1 MGYKYSNYF
10 YTEPLPIM
18 KLFAAAI
25 ALAKAQDEVV
35 DAGDDARTFSFGDS
49 AYSFGD
55 YGASFDSG
63 NFYDSAYG
71 SDYAELSASYNYDD
85 AAAAADAAANDGAV
99 ADEAGRDKDEARYFG
114 QAINTVTT
122 TTVTTTPGTTHPAV
136 GYCIKCDVMDVSTCV
151 ASSTNIEACAHGDV
165 CFLEARRNK
174 PRTGTVLTQLCT
186 DLKAQNM
193 VASSTTPRTML
204 QCFPTFHLLN
214 TGHRL
219 GEMASIC
226 RTCFVPSAT
235 NFDSVTAANNEEVF
249 LKGLSATTLEIPQDG
264 NKGGASAMSVNLQ
277 HEDATTATTNFAIIW
292 FSAPHGLTVA
302 DHGLNFALT
311 Y

>member
-1 MGYKYSNYF
+1 
-10 YTEPLPIM
+10 M

-25 ALAKAQDEVV
+25 ALAKAQEEVI

-114 QAINTVTT
+114 QAVVTVTT
-122 TTVTTTPGTTHPAV
+122 TTVTSTPGTTHPAV
-136 GYCIKCDVMDVSTCV
+136 GYCIKCDVMDVTTCV
-151 ASSTNIEACAHGDV
+151 ANANNVEACDHGDV
-165 CFLEARRNK
+165 CFLEVRRNK

-186 DLKAQNM
+186 GCKSAQACFDLKAQNM
-193 VASSTTPRTML
+193 VTNSATPRTLL
-204 QCFPTFHLLN
+204 QCFPTLHLLN

-219 GEMASIC
+219 GEMASVC
-226 RTCFVPSAT
+226 RTCFVPSE
-235 NFDSVTAANNEEVF
+235 NPFDSNNAANNEEVF
-249 LKGLSATTLEIPQDG
+249 LKGLTATTLEIPQSG
-264 NKGGASAMSVNLQ
+264 VVGGATAMQVNLQ
-277 HEDATTATTNFAIIW
+277 HEDVSGTTNFAAVW
-292 FSAPHGLTVA
+292 FSETHGLTVA
-302 DHGLNFALT
+302 DHGLDFSLT

>member
-1 MGYKYSNYF
+1 MGESQYKYSNYF

-35 DAGDDARTFSFGDS
+35 DAGDDARTFSFGAS

-85 AAAAADAAANDGAV
+85 AANDGAV

-151 ASSTNIEACAHGDV
+151 ASSTNIEAC
-165 CFLEARRNK
+165 
-174 PRTGTVLTQLCT
+174 
-186 DLKAQNM
+186 
-193 VASSTTPRTML
+193 
-204 QCFPTFHLLN
+204 
-214 TGHRL
+214 
-219 GEMASIC
+219 
-226 RTCFVPSAT
+226 
-235 NFDSVTAANNEEVF
+235 
-249 LKGLSATTLEIPQDG
+249 
-264 NKGGASAMSVNLQ
+264 
-277 HEDATTATTNFAIIW
+277 
-292 FSAPHGLTVA
+292 
-302 DHGLNFALT
+302 DHG
-311 Y
+311 

>member
-122 TTVTTTPGTTHPAV
+122 TTVTITPGTTHPAV

-151 ASSTNIEACAHGDV
+151 ASSTNIEACDHGDV
-165 CFLEARRNK
+165 C
-174 PRTGTVLTQLCT
+174 
-186 DLKAQNM
+186 DLNAQNM

-264 NKGGASAMSVNLQ
+264 NQ
-277 HEDATTATTNFAIIW
+277 R
-292 FSAPHGLTVA
+292 
-302 DHGLNFALT
+302 
-311 Y
+311 

>member
-1 MGYKYSNYF
+1 
-10 YTEPLPIM
+10 M

-85 AAAAADAAANDGAV
+85 AAAADAAANDGAV

-151 ASSTNIEACAHGDV
+151 ASSTNIEACDHGDV
-165 CFLEARRNK
+165 CFLEVRRNK

-186 DLKAQNM
+186 GCKSAQACFDLKAQNM

-226 RTCFVPSAT
+226 RTCL
-235 NFDSVTAANNEEVF
+235 F
-249 LKGLSATTLEIPQDG
+249 LPLPTLIPLLQRTTRKSSSRAFLQQLSRFP
-264 NKGGASAMSVNLQ
+264 K
-277 HEDATTATTNFAIIW
+277 TATK
-292 FSAPHGLTVA
+292 
-302 DHGLNFALT
+302 
-311 Y
+311 